1 MQDNLSTDLHKI
13 SDESLATKVAAEIR
27 RLIRTNHLVSGQRLF
42 EQRLCQQLGVSRTPL
57 REALRIL
64 STEGLV
70 TLSPHKGARVAETSI
85 EDIFHMFEAMSLLE
99 GNCARLAAE
108 RLTNSDLE
116 KLERLHE
123 HLEIAHRNGDPENYM
138 SWNKEFHEFIQAK
151 AGNPVLS
158 KIVSGLRG
166 VILLHRY
173 RQIYRPGRFD
183 ESMEEHR
190 RLIEAFRDRD
200 SQRAERLMRTHLQK
214 QGQALVTYYG
224 EQGKKAI
231 HPDD

>member
-1 MQDNLSTDLHKI
+1 MSLPWTIEKT
-13 SDESLATKVAAEIR
+13 SDQPLATQVADEIR
-27 RLIRTNHLVSGQRLF
+27 RLIRANRLVSGQRLF
-42 EQRLCQQLGVSRTPL
+42 EQRLCEKLGVSRTPL

-70 TLSPHKGARVAETSI
+70 TISPHKGARVAETSI

-99 GNCARLAAE
+99 GSCARLAAE
-108 RLTNSDLE
+108 RLTKPD
-116 KLERLHE
+116 LERLEGLHE
-123 HLEIAHRNGDPENYM
+123 QLEISHRNGDPESYM
-138 SWNKEFHEFIQAK
+138 SWNRKFHEFIQEE
-151 AGNPVLS
+151 AGNPVLG
-158 KIVSGLRG
+158 KIVSGLRD

-173 RQIYRPGRFD
+173 RQLYRPGRFD
-183 ESMEEHR
+183 ESLEEHR

-200 SQRAERLMRTHLQK
+200 SQRAERLMQVHLTK

-231 HPDD
+231 PPDD